1 MISRK
6 ELESLGVVITDE
18 QWETFC
24 KQAAEIEEKIW
35 DEDHPL
41 DD

>member
-6 ELESLGVVITDE
+6 ELESLGIVMTDE
-18 QWETFC
+18 QWQ
-24 KQAAEIEEKIW
+24 KASQQMAEIEEKMW
-35 DEDHPL
+35 EEDHPL

>member
-6 ELESLGVVITDE
+6 ELESMGIVMTDIE
-18 QWETFC
+18 WNEFATIISERIWE
-24 KQAAEIEEKIW
+24 
-35 DEDHPL
+35 EDHPL

>member
-6 ELESLGVVITDE
+6 ELESMGIVMTDAE
-18 QWETFC
+18 WE
-24 KQAAEIEEKIW
+24 KLSEAIMERMWE
-35 DEDHPL
+35 EDHPL

>member
-6 ELESLGVVITDE
+6 ELESMGIVMTDAE
-18 QWETFC
+18 WRELSSMIADRMWE
-24 KQAAEIEEKIW
+24 
-35 DEDHPL
+35 EDHPL